1 MLVDIA
7 STLFSIVVII
17 LCLQVLDMVLFVM
30 VDFSVAGWARKKIAA
45 YRSKK
50 D

>member
-1 MLVDIA
+1 
-7 STLFSIVVII
+7 
-17 LCLQVLDMVLFVM
+17 VLFVM
-30 VDFSVAGWARKKIAA
+30 ADFSVAGWARKKIAA